1 MVDMLNREIPL
12 RYIKDAIAE
21 LDKKKAS
28 FNIDILEIGCMR
40 GPMTHD
46 IDTETCFGCGD
57 GHSTYLWGRT
67 GRSVTSIDVDSN
79 SMAMAQEACAEFKNI
94 TFVLSDA
101 IEYARSFLKLY
112 KDASGMRIGLLFFD
126 AWDLSIPGYAEK
138 HLEFY
143 DILRPLNDD
152 CLILIDDTDLYY
164 DQEKKEYFADPEGL
178 SGKGKLLIP
187 RLKEDGYEVLFT
199 GRQTLLR
206 KP

>member
-1 MVDMLNREIPL
+1 MVDMAAREKPL
-12 RYIKDAIAE
+12 RYIKDAIGILNE
-21 LDKKKAS
+21 SKAS
-28 FNIDILEIGCMR
+28 FKVDILEIGCMR
-40 GPMTHD
+40 GAMTHD
-46 IDTETCFGCGD
+46 IDNELCFGCCD

-67 GRSVTSIDVDSN
+67 GKNVVSVDVCSRN
-79 SMAMAQEACAEFKNI
+79 LAMAQRMCAGFNNI
-94 TFVLSDA
+94 QFVLSDA
-101 IEYARSFLKLY
+101 TDYGSYLRTHMDCAEF
-112 KDASGMRIGLLFFD
+112 RIGLLFLD
-126 AWDLSIPGYAEK
+126 AWDVETPLSAEK

-143 DILRPLNDD
+143 EILRPLNND

-178 SGKGKLLIP
+178 SGKGRLLIP